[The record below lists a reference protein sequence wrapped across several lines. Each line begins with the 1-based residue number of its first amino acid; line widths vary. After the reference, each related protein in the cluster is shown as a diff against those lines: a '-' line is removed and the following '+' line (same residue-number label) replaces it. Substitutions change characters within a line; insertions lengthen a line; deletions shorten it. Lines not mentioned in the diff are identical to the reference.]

1 LLYLSVE
8 KTVFDNFRAVDFSKE
23 RPLKQTSAYGI

>member
-1 LLYLSVE
+1 MISVQ
-8 KTVFDNFRAVDFSKE
+8 KIVFDNLRAVDFSKE